1 MWLES
6 IDKDVLNSN
15 KNKAW
20 QWNFA
25 SVFLLWLQYALVIFF
40 LRLTVSTLVKG
51 HRNQHSAK
59 MQLIYW
65 WSFCALVKIRDVKNA
80 IKGGMHY
87 MEIKQQLLLSYC
99 QAITFYLLLKSEG
112 QPVRDH
118 PVISR
123 LVEIKNLLD
132 KVVSSLLVSEWME
145 DFCNLT
151 HHMNISYLRSLWGWC
166 MRVLILWDLFF
177 T

>member
-1 MWLES
+1 MKFCYHLS
-6 IDKDVLNSN
+6 ALIAICSSN
-15 KNKAW
+15 
-20 QWNFA
+20 F
-25 SVFLLWLQYALVIFF
+25 SLH
-40 LRLTVSTLVKG
+40 LTVSTLVKG
-51 HRNQHSAK
+51 HSNQHSAK
-59 MQLIYW
+59 MQLTYW

-112 QPVRDH
+112 QPVPDH

-123 LVEIKNLLD
+123 LVEIKYLLD
-132 KVVSSLLVSEWME
+132 KVVSSLFVSKWME

-166 MRVLILWDLFF
+166 MHVLILWRFIFHAVTASLCSLHFF
-177 T
+177 L